1 MCDITE
7 LIAPFSAISS
17 WEGYEFQGHMALNFT
32 FKRILDLI
40 VDGGK
45 IENFLL
51 QLEGEEDFSIINDK
65 KYESIHQVKSGST
78 TVTKRNKFTFISTL
92 LGNPDSVGY
101 FHRTPGSNLDDS
113 FLKDTLIHTNS
124 LLKEID
130 KIKEDVDK
138 ETFTSSDEKDDYI
151 EKNIPN
157 NNENGSL
164 KKIFK
169 YVQNNNPNLC
179 YTYTLDKIQEQL
191 IANSCL
197 INEKL
202 DFGFKKLSDDEVRI
216 NDYDDNLFIND
227 CADYNNSTEII
238 KNSISLIKNILDIER
253 PEYIF
258 KDDKNY
264 IVYVYYKLYYE
275 LHDRIT
281 KNRTAGANDYKCII
295 GFKEIYD
302 VIVSDLHKDME
313 SIGYYYYLVKKSID
327 NSISEYKRFESS
339 KCENNFCK
347 ECSFSSQNCNLH
359 NHLDIL
365 KSCDENSLKKLI
377 QNLIVYTPKIGCV
390 NNLPDDDI
398 IIEFFIKFI
407 HKINSMTLDDNNV
420 FSCLKNDLSYRLTLI
435 NNFNIEKFLIDI
447 NEELGQTDNPS
458 FIYEDDVIITNNLSA
473 DKVNYRSGKF
483 TVVSKDELEETSKV
497 LCKDL
502 KDSSDSITNA
512 KEIRLVKN
520 EDAIKELG

>member
-1 MCDITE
+1 M
-7 LIAPFSAISS
+7 
-17 WEGYEFQGHMALNFT
+17 
-32 FKRILDLI
+32 
-40 VDGGK
+40 
-45 IENFLL
+45 
-51 QLEGEEDFSIINDK
+51 
-65 KYESIHQVKSGST
+65 
-78 TVTKRNKFTFISTL
+78 
-92 LGNPDSVGY
+92 
-101 FHRTPGSNLDDS
+101 
-113 FLKDTLIHTNS
+113 
-124 LLKEID
+124 
-130 KIKEDVDK
+130 
-138 ETFTSSDEKDDYI
+138 
-151 EKNIPN
+151 
-157 NNENGSL
+157 
-164 KKIFK
+164 
-169 YVQNNNPNLC
+169 
-179 YTYTLDKIQEQL
+179 
-191 IANSCL
+191 
-197 INEKL
+197 
-202 DFGFKKLSDDEVRI
+202 
-216 NDYDDNLFIND
+216 
-227 CADYNNSTEII
+227 
-238 KNSISLIKNILDIER
+238 
-253 PEYIF
+253 
-258 KDDKNY
+258 
-264 IVYVYYKLYYE
+264 
-275 LHDRIT
+275 
-281 KNRTAGANDYKCII
+281 
-295 GFKEIYD
+295 
-302 VIVSDLHKDME
+302 IVSDLHKDME